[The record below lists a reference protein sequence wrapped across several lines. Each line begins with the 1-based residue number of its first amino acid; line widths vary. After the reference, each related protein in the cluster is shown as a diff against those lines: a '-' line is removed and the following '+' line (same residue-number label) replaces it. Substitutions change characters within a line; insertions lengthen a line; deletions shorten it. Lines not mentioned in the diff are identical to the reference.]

1 MTQGRVGCA
10 TRPGGRPEWLFVVGH
25 AFIAAVPIATSP
37 VVVDNLAELAEAQ
50 ETTLETIVSVLP
62 LGGDQAVQSFVVVL
76 PEPAAPP
83 GHDRPTDGIAVSVVI
98 RGEIAADVYSVGGS
112 RRFTD
117 RDIRPWLLADFQS
130 VVGVVIGSPRFT
142 AVPSDEIGGG
152 QDASLGAMTGD
163 TLYWLPTAPDA
174 APEPLAHNPSDIDDT
189 IIRSRRVTNEAHA
202 TDEDTVI
209 RSRVVSDD
217 TVIRAQ
223 PAVEDTVIRAPR
235 AAAARVVDAHP
246 EDARAMEDTVLRP
259 TVVSDETVIRPPTV
273 RGDTIIRPRPAP
285 AEPPPTVPTP
295 VQSERSFDAALP
307 RAVPQDYYGF
317 RVAGGEER
325 RLDSAYYL
333 GRRPSAPRISSGPV
347 PLLLQ
352 VDSRTSAV
360 SATHLEI
367 RQVGDSVV
375 ITDLGSTNGTVVRLP
390 RGKKERLR
398 AGQSFAV
405 IPGTTVDIGDGNI
418 IEILPVN
425 GR

>member
-10 TRPGGRPEWLFVVGH
+10 TRPGGRPEWLFVVGR
-25 AFIAAVPIATSP
+25 AFIAVVPIATSP
-37 VVVDNLAELAEAQ
+37 VVVENLAELAEAP
-50 ETTLETIVSVLP
+50 ETNLETVLSLLP
-62 LGGDQAVQSFVVVL
+62 LGGDQAVESFVVVV
-76 PEPAAPP
+76 PEPAALP

-142 AVPSDEIGGG
+142 AVPADEVGGG
-152 QDASLGAMTGD
+152 QVASLGATTGD

-174 APEPLAHNPSDIDDT
+174 VPEPLVHEPTDIDDT
-189 IIRSRRVTNEAHA
+189 IIRSRGATNENGA
-202 TDEDTVI
+202 TNEDTVI
-209 RSRVVSDD
+209 RSRVAVTDD
-217 TVIRAQ
+217 TVIRTQLALD
-223 PAVEDTVIRAPR
+223 DTVIRAPR
-235 AAAARVVDAHP
+235 SDPRADP
-246 EDARAMEDTVLRP
+246 RAMEDTVLRSQIP
-259 TVVSDETVIRPPTV
+259 SDETVIRPPTV

-295 VQSERSFDAALP
+295 VQSARSSDAAVP
-307 RAVPQDYYGF
+307 PADPQDYYGF

-352 VDSRTSAV
+352 VDSHSSAV